1 MNRKIVAATKTEAMH
16 DNKSAAAI
24 SHKAIMAQYQRD
36 TVLFGCSTR
45 EIKTYKILAKK
56 RNNSS

>member
-24 SHKAIMAQYQRD
+24 SHKAIMAQYERD

-45 EIKTYKILAKK
+45 EIKT
-56 RNNSS
+56 

>member
-16 DNKSAAAI
+16 DNNSAAAI
-24 SHKAIMAQYQRD
+24 SHKAIMAQYERD

-45 EIKTYKILAKK
+45 EIKT
-56 RNNSS
+56 